1 MYVSIMNLIT
11 GKKMVLH
18 LHCAFDAKKM
28 TNKNMAITYTSLLQ
42 HLLPIL
48 DHYGQDKM
56 YEGYIVG

>member
-18 LHCAFDAKKM
+18 LHCAFDAKKI

-48 DHYGQDKM
+48 DHYGQLR
-56 YEGYIVG
+56 